1 MGENHIFLGDRRF
14 LIYVV
19 IFVLGEM
26 EGREGSL
33 IVK

>member
-1 MGENHIFLGDRRF
+1 MGENRIFLGDCRF

-19 IFVLGEM
+19 IVVLRER